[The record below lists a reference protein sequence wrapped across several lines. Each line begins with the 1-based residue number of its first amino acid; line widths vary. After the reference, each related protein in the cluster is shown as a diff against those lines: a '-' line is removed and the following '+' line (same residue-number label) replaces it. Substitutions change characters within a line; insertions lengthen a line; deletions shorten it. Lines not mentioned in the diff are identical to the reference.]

1 MVHPD
6 IGGEPAQDARQGIM
20 GAAVQRRLVK
30 IPALVTGPQR
40 VLELV
45 LDVEQPDANRTCKK
59 RDRQLI
65 WTIQVSRP

>member
-6 IGGEPAQDARQGIM
+6 IGGEPTQDVRQVIM

-30 IPALVTGPQR
+30 IPALVMSLEG

-45 LDVEQPDANRTCKK
+45 LDVE
-59 RDRQLI
+59 
-65 WTIQVSRP
+65 